1 MQTPAIAP
9 AAFIGRSQEIDEIGN
24 LLGDPS
30 CRLLTLA
37 GPGGI
42 GKTRLAT
49 ELSNRLRAAFPDGVY
64 FVALAPLTHAA
75 QVLTAIAETTPFRF
89 QQDGRD
95 PHEQFLAYLRE
106 KHAKRILFILD
117 NFEHLLDGVDVVSEI
132 LAATS
137 GAKVLVTSREALNL
151 QEEWVRQLGGLSYP
165 VVAGNR
171 SLETYSAVRLFL
183 DAARRVRGDFTLTD
197 HSASVAEICRLVDGM
212 PLAIELAAGWLKTLQ
227 PEGIVQEIRRSMDIL
242 ATRSRNLPERHRSIR
257 SVFAQSWE
265 LLSGAEREVFQKLS
279 VSRGGFTREAA
290 EVVAGAALHTL
301 AGLVDKSLVRL
312 NAAGRYEI
320 HELLRQYGAEQMNA
334 AGQTPSTEDVYIEYY
349 LGVLKR
355 LETDLKAFRQ
365 VAALDVI
372 AADFENIR
380 NAWLLA
386 AARGRFAAMDGAV
399 ESLHFFADMRGRYH
413 EVISLLRVAVEAE
426 APDDAAYNSRLR
438 IQARLTRL
446 ILLST
451 MQIDVD
457 LRVQI
462 DECLAAARAR
472 NDQKETGFCL
482 IVSSIV
488 AQWEANKEGSTNF
501 ERANRLLEE
510 AYAVHE
516 ALGDRFYIAEA
527 LVWLGSQMFFTGDRD
542 QGEEMM
548 ARGLAIRR
556 EIDDRNGVAWI
567 TLNLTDMMIDRLDY
581 NESGRYARQALQLM
595 REIGSVKGEIETLS
609 RLIENAMLRG
619 DLEEALVLAEE
630 MREKAD
636 GANILDS
643 RRLSI
648 GLLSFLICV
657 SDEDYEQGAA
667 LARQHHA
674 ISQMPFYGHDNVS
687 GYWGRGLADCGLGRF
702 GAIRAHYPSLVWE
715 RRDDPAAGTVCL
727 ALEAAVLA
735 HEGAHEQAAAMLG
748 LAFNQPR
755 EVTGWLHR
763 WPLLTRLRQHLR
775 DELGDHSFQ
784 AAWERGC
791 HLDLES
797 VIYGLL
803 GETSI
808 ATRSTST
815 QPLIEPLSDREL
827 EVLALI
833 RDGLSNR
840 DIAER
845 LFLSVGTVKVHTRNI
860 YGKLNVSSRT
870 QAVAEA
876 ARIQLL
882 S

>member
-1 MQTPAIAP
+1 MVMPAITP
-9 AAFIGRSQEIDEIGN
+9 AAFIGRSQEIDEISV
-24 LLGDPS
+24 LLDDPS

-49 ELSNRLRAAFPDGVY
+49 ELSERLKATFPDGIY

-75 QVLTAIAETTPFRF
+75 QILTAIAEATPFRF

-95 PHEQFLAYLRE
+95 PHEQFFAYLRE
-106 KHAKRILFILD
+106 KHAKHLLFILD
-117 NFEHLLDGVDVVSEI
+117 NFEHLLDGVELVSEI

-137 GAKVLVTSREALNL
+137 GAKVLITSREALNL
-151 QEEWVRQLGGLSYP
+151 QEEWVRQLGGLNYP
-165 VVAGNR
+165 AAPDGR
-171 SLETYSAVRLFL
+171 PLEAYSAIRLFL
-183 DAARRVRGDFTLTD
+183 DAARRVRGDFSLAD
-197 HSASVAEICRLVDGM
+197 HSASVVEICRLVDGM

-265 LLSGAEREVFQKLS
+265 LLSKDERDVFQKLS
-279 VSRGGFTREAA
+279 VFRGGFTREAA
-290 EVVAGAALHTL
+290 EVVAGATLHTL

-312 NAAGRYEI
+312 SAEGRYEI
-320 HELLRQYGAEQMNA
+320 HELLRQYGAEQMNT
-334 AGQTPSTEDVYIEYY
+334 AGQASTVENAYIEYF
-349 LGVLKR
+349 LGR
-355 LETDLKAFRQ
+355 LRQLEPDIKAFRQ
-365 VAALDVI
+365 IAALDTI

-380 NAWLLA
+380 TAWILA
-386 AARGRFAAMDGAV
+386 AARGSFAAMDGAI

-413 EVISLLRVAVEAE
+413 EVVALLRAAVEMD
-426 APDDAAYNSRLR
+426 APDDAACATLLR
-438 IQARLTRL
+438 IQARLARL

-472 NDQKETGFCL
+472 NDQKEIGFCVL
-482 IVSSIV
+482 VSSIV
-488 AQWEANKEGSTNF
+488 AQWEANNEGSTNF
-501 ERANRLLEE
+501 DKANRLLEE
-510 AYAVHE
+510 CYAVHE
-516 ALGDRFYIAEA
+516 ALGDRFYMAEA
-527 LVWLGSQMFFTGDRD
+527 LVWMGSHMFFTGNRD
-542 QGEEMM
+542 PGEEMM
-548 ARGLAIRR
+548 ARALAIRR
-556 EIDDRNGVAWI
+556 EIDDRNGIAWI
-567 TLNLTDMMIDRLDY
+567 TLNLTDVMIDRLDY
-581 NESGRYARQALQLM
+581 NESERYARQALKLM
-595 REIGSVKGEIETLS
+595 REIGSVKGVIETLS

-619 DLEEALVLAEE
+619 DLEEARVLAEE

-643 RRLSI
+643 KRLSV

-657 SDEDYEQGAA
+657 GDEDYERGAA

-727 ALEAAVLA
+727 SLEAAVLA
-735 HEGAHEQAAAMLG
+735 HEGSSDQAAAMLG

-763 WPLLTRLRQHLR
+763 WPLIARLRQQLR
-775 DELGDHSFQ
+775 NELGDGSFQ

-791 HLDLES
+791 HLDLQS
-797 VIYGLL
+797 VILGLL
-803 GETSI
+803 GEASVMP
-808 ATRSTST
+808 RSASA
-815 QPLIEPLSDREL
+815 QPLIEPLSEREL
-827 EVLALI
+827 EVLVLI

-876 ARIQLL
+876 ARNHLL